1 MTKVLDGIRVL
12 DFGRYIAGPYCAAL
26 LGDLGADVIRVEKRD
41 GSEDRWM
48 VPIMPGDKT
57 TEREG
62 AMFLQMNRN
71 KRGMT
76 LDPMKPQG
84 REIVAK
90 LVERADVVIANLPPE
105 TLSAMGLDY
114 AALSAINPRVV
125 LTTVSAFGHGGPYSN
140 RVGFDGVAQTMSG
153 MAYMTGTPDQP
164 MRAAAPWV
172 DFGTANLSAFGTLA
186 ALMAR
191 EKTGRGQVVEGAL
204 LATALTVMNG
214 TLIEQSALN
223 INRVATLNRGQT
235 SGPSDLF
242 KCTDG
247 WIICLVN
254 GNPLYKRWARLMGEA
269 MWLEDPRFQSDELR
283 GDNGA
288 AISERMNE
296 WAKHKSVAEALALL
310 EKARVPASPVYSPQ
324 QALDDPHVQAMG
336 FLQPVWYPGLPKPAP
351 VATTPIKLSETP
363 GEITRRPPLLGE
375 HTNEIMRELGYAEA
389 EIETF
394 RDSEII

>member
-26 LGDLGADVIRVEKRD
+26 LGDMGADVIRVEKRD

-48 VPIMPGDKT
+48 TPVMPGDKT
-57 TEREG
+57 VEREG

-114 AALSAINPRVV
+114 ATLSAINPRVI

-172 DFGTANLSAFGTLA
+172 DFGTASLSAFGTMA

-191 EKTGRGQVVEGAL
+191 QQTGRGQVVEGAL
-204 LATALTVMNG
+204 LATAITVMNA

-235 SGPSDLF
+235 AAPSDLF
-242 KCTDG
+242 RCRDG

-254 GNPLYKRWARLMGEA
+254 GFPLYKRWARLMGEA
-269 MWLEDPRFQSDELR
+269 MWLEDPRFQTDELR

-288 AISERMNE
+288 RVSERMSA
-296 WAKHKSVAEALALL
+296 WTADKTVAEALELL

-324 QALDDPHVQAMG
+324 QTLDDPHVQAMG
-336 FLQPVWYPGLPKPAP
+336 FMQPLGYPGLPRPAP

-375 HTNEIMRELGYAEA
+375 HTTEIMRELGYADA
-389 EIETF
+389 DIDAL